1 MRHVFRIPT
10 LLLALALLV
19 ACAGPKVEQDYNPD
33 TDFDRDWTRYDW
45 RGSQSQVPGYDAP
58 RLKRAAEQA
67 LTAQGYRQDPDNPD
81 FLVDISAL
89 TRAATGGGKSLGLSI
104 GLPVGRHGSVGIGGS
119 KSLGDQQR
127 QEGVIIVDLTESESG
142 QLLWRGSAS
151 GIPLKDFDLSRQDQL
166 QRALE
171 RLLAQFPPES

>member
-1 MRHVFRIPT
+1 MNVLRVLP
-10 LLLALALLV
+10 LLILIFWLT
-19 ACAGPKVEQDYNPD
+19 ACASPKVEQDYNPD
-33 TDFDRDWTRYDW
+33 TDFDRDWARYDW

-58 RLKRAAEQA
+58 RLKRTAEQA
-67 LTAQGYRQDPDNPD
+67 LTVQGYQFDSDNPD

-127 QEGVIIVDLTESESG
+127 QEGVIIVDLTEAESG

-151 GIPLKDFDLSRQDQL
+151 GIPLKDFELGRQDQL
-166 QRALE
+166 QQTLE

>member
-1 MRHVFRIPT
+1 MN
-10 LLLALALLV
+10 ALRVPPFLILIFWLT

-33 TDFDRDWTRYDW
+33 TDFDRDWVRYDW

-58 RLKRAAEQA
+58 RLKRTAEQA
-67 LTAQGYRQDPDNPD
+67 LMAQGYQLDPDNPD

-119 KSLGDQQR
+119 KNLDDEQR
-127 QEGVIIVDLTESESG
+127 QEGVIIVDLTEADSG

-151 GIPLKDFDLSRQDQL
+151 GIPLKDFELGRQDQL
-166 QRALE
+166 QQTLE